1 MVTVMTLPEINV
13 SFMKI
18 QRKKMN
24 HLKKLAEIANL
35 IYQPKSYLREVQN
48 DLFRVTGVSVSP
60 STIFRSI
67 K

>member
-1 MVTVMTLPEINV
+1 MTLPEINV

-48 DLFRVTGVSVSP
+48 ELQVFR
-60 STIFRSI
+60 
-67 K
+67 